1 MEVTATVA
9 FPILSMQSL
18 KIYKEHFSNLPGY
31 FSEVSLV
38 IWDSLLSHQR
48 GCDVQGSLLEIGVFR
63 GKSAAVLAIFTNE
76 NEDLALIDLSDNLQE
91 AASNLDSFC
100 SGTLRVIQARSDS
113 VEASD
118 WAKSEEPDFRWIHI
132 DGEHT
137 AKAVLSDLELSE
149 QLLSDKGIICVDD
162 FFSYQYPQITLA
174 TIDYLSAHADRLT
187 LFLTGW
193 NKAYL
198 CRPEYAAENLLPY
211 VRDNLVG
218 DLQNRGFK
226 KFTLYKTDYP
236 DRYNCFGI
244 GMIYPGRRLHGP
256 DSEPDLIPI

>member
-1 MEVTATVA
+1 MQT
-9 FPILSMQSL
+9 LSVF
-18 KIYKEHFSNLPGY
+18 KEHFSTLPGY

-38 IWDSLLSHQR
+38 IWDSLLSHQQR
-48 GCDVQGSLLEIGVFR
+48 CGVRGSLLEIGVFK
-63 GKSAAVLAIFTNE
+63 GKSAGALALFTRE
-76 NEDLALIDLSDNLQE
+76 NEDLALIDLSDDLE
-91 AASNLDSFC
+91 EVASNLDSFC
-100 SGTLRVIQARSDS
+100 SGTVKAIQARSDA
-113 VEASD
+113 VEVSD
-118 WAKSEEPDFRWIHI
+118 WGKSEEPDYRWIHI

-137 AKAVLSDLELSE
+137 AKAVLSDLELAE

-174 TIDYLSAHADRLT
+174 TADFLSANAGRLT

-198 CRPEYAAENLLPY
+198 CRPEYAAANLLPY
-211 VRDNLVG
+211 VRDSLVG
-218 DLQNRGFK
+218 DLENRGYK

-236 DRYNCFGI
+236 DHYNCFGL

-256 DSEPDLIPI
+256 DSDPDTIPI